1 MGFAEKELMNKKK
14 VLTTG
19 AACGLIA
26 VMAIGGTMAYLTD
39 SEQTSNTFTVGK
51 VKIDLEETRWDTT
64 DNNNNDVPDQAETM
78 VPNQELDKNPQVE
91 NTGSNNAAVF
101 MKVTVP
107 TKFVTKV
114 ADDGTL
120 DADGRKSQEIIYF
133 KNANDAQSKEENNFD
148 SKWQQI
154 SAEETADTGATA
166 AKDGVRTY
174 VFGYKTKLAP
184 GETTST
190 LFDKIQIKNV
200 IEDEIMD
207 NVANDIKVEAYAIQA
222 EEVLDKAGADLTDDL
237 SVTNMKTIYD
247 IFVKQST
254 SYDESKAATTEH
266 DYNGDEKDANVNNS
280 KDLHANGR

>member
-1 MGFAEKELMNKKK
+1 MRKNKMI
-14 VLTTG
+14 VTG

-26 VMAIGGTMAYLTD
+26 AMTIGGTMAYLTD

-51 VKIDLEETRWDTT
+51 VKIDLEEPNWDTT
-64 DNNNNDVPDQAETM
+64 DSNNNKIPDRAEKL
-78 VPNQELDKNPQVE
+78 VPNQELDKNPQIE
-91 NTGSNNAAVF
+91 NTGSNNAVVF

-107 TKFVTKV
+107 TKYVTKV

-133 KNANDAQSKEENNFD
+133 KDIADAQSKEENNFD
-148 SKWQQI
+148 TKWQEI
-154 SAEETADTGATA
+154 TAEETADTGATA

-174 VFGYKTKLAP
+174 VFGYKTKLTP
-184 GETTST
+184 GETTT
-190 LFDKIQIKNV
+190 PLFDKIQIKNV
-200 IEDEIMD
+200 IEDEILD
-207 NVANDIKVEAYAIQA
+207 NVANDIKVEAFAIQA
-222 EEVLDKAGADLTDDL
+222 EEVLDKTGADLTDNL
-237 SVTNMKTIYD
+237 SVSNMKTIYD

-280 KDLHANGR
+280 KDLHAGDRTNAPS